1 MTTTRATV
9 TCPDC
14 DLRESFEKLGPARA
28 CIERHRQ
35 ETGHD
40 PVWELGDLA
49 DGVVRAGDA
58 AGVCG
63 IPGSSDGFADLVAD
77 DSE

>member
-1 MTTTRATV
+1 MPSHRATV

-14 DLRESFEKLGPARA
+14 ELHESFEKLGDARA
-28 CIERHRQ
+28 RIETHRR

-40 PVWELGDLA
+40 PVWELGELDK
-49 DGVVRAGDA
+49 GVVRAGDA

-63 IPGSSDGFADLVAD
+63 IPGSSDGFATLGTD
-77 DSE
+77 DE

>member
-1 MTTTRATV
+1 MSTRATV

-14 DLRESFEKLGPARA
+14 DLRRSFEKLQPARE
-28 CIERHRQ
+28 CIESHRQ

-40 PVWELGDLA
+40 PSWELGELSE
-49 DGVVRAGDA
+49 GVVRAGDA

-63 IPGSSDGFADLVAD
+63 RDGC
-77 DSE
+77 

>member
-1 MTTTRATV
+1 MSSQHTTV

-14 DLRESFEKLGPARA
+14 EFEDTFEKLGRARA
-28 CIERHRQ
+28 AVETHRR

-40 PVWELGDLA
+40 PVWELADL
-49 DGVVRAGDA
+49 DEGVVRAGDA

-63 IPGSSDGFADLVAD
+63 IPDTGDDFTESDAD
-77 DSE
+77 EE

>member
-1 MTTTRATV
+1 MPASHATV

-14 DLRESFEKLGPARA
+14 DLREAFEKLQPARERV
-28 CIERHRQ
+28 ERHRR

-40 PVWELGDLA
+40 PTWDLGSLA

-58 AGVCG
+58 AGDCG
-63 IPGSSDGFADLVAD
+63 CENGMGTDYS
-77 DSE
+77 

>member
-1 MTTTRATV
+1 MATDRATV

-14 DLRESFEKLGPARA
+14 DFDASFEKLQSARA
-28 CIERHRQ
+28 AIERHRR
-35 ETGHD
+35 ETSHD
-40 PVWELGDLA
+40 PVWELAPLA

-63 IPGSSDGFADLVAD
+63 LSLD
-77 DSE
+77 EE

>member
-1 MTTTRATV
+1 MASHRATV

-14 DLRESFEKLGPARA
+14 DLTESFSKLGEAREH
-28 CIERHRQ
+28 IEHHRH

-40 PVWELGDLA
+40 PVWELAELD

-63 IPGSSDGFADLVAD
+63 IPGSSDGFGTPEK
-77 DSE
+77 SQ

>member
-1 MTTTRATV
+1 MASTRATV

-14 DLRESFEKLGPARA
+14 DLAEAFEKLGPARER
-28 CIERHRQ
+28 IEQHRR

-40 PVWELGDLA
+40 PIWELGELSE
-49 DGVVRAGDA
+49 GVVRAGDA

-63 IPGSSDGFADLVAD
+63 IPGSSDGFADLGAD
-77 DSE
+77 DGE